1 MIQTG
6 IVSKVKIGDILSNQ
20 LPEFIRDESPLTV
33 DFLKQYYISQ
43 EFQGGSSD
51 LVDNLDQYLNVT
63 NLTPEVIVDSSTTV
77 GITTIGD
84 KIINVTSTKGFPNQ
98 YGLLKIDNEIITYTG
113 ITTNTFTGCERGFS
127 GITSYH
133 SETTKEDLVFSSSS
147 AAEHTN
153 SSIVQNL
160 SSLFL
165 KEFYKKFKKTFLPG
179 LEETNFQSNLDVGTF
194 IGEARSLY
202 QTKGTE
208 ESFRILFN
216 ILYGIT
222 PNILNLEERLIK
234 PSSSDYVR
242 RRVCVAE
249 LLEGNPRRLKGQ
261 SLLKGLTGQTLFRSD
276 LDIDVNASISEIE
289 PFERKDSGLSGI
301 TTYYKIGLFVGYD
314 ESSDIAGDFV
324 VVPNTKAIEKV
335 EPNSSVITVDST
347 VGFGTAGTIIS
358 GTNTIT
364 YTDKTV
370 NQFLNCT
377 GVGVTIDPVQNV
389 RSNITYFG
397 FEDGDLN
404 RKVVLRL
411 TGVLSEFEQSD
422 IIDVNEGEVIT
433 VKNIGDK
440 VENNKTS
447 FKEIFCNSWIY
458 NTSSSYFIVDK
469 DSNGMTLGGTI
480 DRSSLKE
487 GDIVDIVNRGTNTI
501 VESSNTIY
509 VNGIAGNTITLSD
522 NDIIPDFVTEEDK
535 SKYKLRKRLNKP
547 NSLNTPIEFGTNL
560 ISDIQ
565 NVYTQGDTAYVA
577 SNSLPSFTNNP
588 NQSHPYFN
596 QITEDTKS
604 VSVGF
609 GTVTSASSGIAT
621 LTDVVNDDIFSSI
634 SLGVLVPFKNG
645 QKIFYESQGGSL
657 VGLETGSYFVK
668 LVNNKTFKL
677 YGSPSAIDNGK
688 NLTFKKDS
696 DTSIHNFTLFSQR
709 SNEIGSQKLF
719 KKFNLSENISNGNDD
734 PTPIG
739 QTGMLVN
746 GVEITNYKSED
757 KIFFGPLESVDLLNG
772 GNNYDV
778 INLPNITIS
787 NGIGTTA
794 LVQPVISGRIED
806 VLIDPQDFDIDKV
819 VSIGVTGGNGTG
831 CVLEPVIGTRYRKV
845 FFNTEPKTNGGSGI
859 NTVSETITFI
869 GDHNFADG
877 ESVIYD
883 SNSRE
888 PINIVGVGT
897 DRLSNGAIYYVG
909 KTNSTTIELF
919 ETFENY
925 QAGTPKINFKVNTGL
940 GNQVFK
946 VGLRNSLLGVNVVDG
961 GQNYT
966 NRKLFVKQSGISSIT
981 NRITFNNHGF
991 QDGDLIE
998 YSGNIVGLNTNNKYY
1013 VLKNDDNSFSLSN
1026 AGIGGTIQ
1034 SNYIR
1039 REKTIFGES
1048 GTGLQTF
1055 MFPDIK
1061 VFVNFDT
1068 LGSGTTIPAS
1078 QTIVATPKV
1087 KGTIQQ
1093 LYLYESGTG
1102 YGSTVLNN
1110 HRKPLVTLKNGK
1122 NASLKPV
1129 IENGEI
1135 IDINIENKGSE
1146 YFSVPDVVIED
1157 PTGLG
1162 FGAQLRPVI
1171 VNQKLENVIIINSG
1185 IGYSTST
1192 NIKVKSTGTNALF
1205 DPNVR
1210 SLTLNKNFG
1219 GNFENLEESDNKLK
1233 FSYIGYSTS
1242 PFKDGSDKVSG
1253 LIGWSYD
1260 GNPIYGPFGFADPSN
1275 LPSNNVGKKI
1285 LESGYELIPSNV
1297 IDRPDFDNGY
1307 FVEDYTFTDNGDLDE
1322 HNGRFE
1328 KTIEFPQGTYV
1339 YHATVDSNNKPVF
1352 PYFIGS
1358 TYRSKKIE
1366 HNFNNILQNKFNFN
1380 EGNIL
1385 RNTFPYKVSDDFAN
1399 NDFLVET
1406 NEINDQQI
1414 EITSISSGS
1423 ITGFDILNNGSD
1435 YKVGELLKFDDT
1447 NTGGSNLSAEISEVN
1462 GKSISNLN
1470 TTVEKIE
1477 DVVLTWSEK
1486 TITASTLNSH
1496 NFKSDDVVSIAGL
1509 TTDLSP
1515 LNGQVKIGV
1524 NTISCISI
1532 STISGSPSAG
1542 LTTEIFVSNVP
1553 SNISVGNSIG
1563 IGTETL
1569 KILNIYKDIN
1579 VLTVERSSDPSFGT
1593 EHPKGSKINF
1603 ISNEFTFD
1611 KSIPK
1616 FESQV
1621 NKKIFFNPNQT
1632 VGVGTFDGTEHT
1644 VTFDFA
1650 GKNVIRNTPIRQ
1662 ITLENHGLK
1671 TNQKLLLTKPAG
1683 ANIAISTDNNPAT
1696 TFNIPS
1702 TLYAVNRNKDTIGI
1716 KTGLGANFDEVYF
1729 TSLTNG
1735 DNDKF
1740 LLETDFDQVKCDIE
1754 KINTVVSISTSPTV
1768 PTHGLETDDQ
1778 INLTVNPKLSVGIG
1792 TSTAIRISR
1801 DLETGFI
1808 LFNPIGFNSTS
1819 INTTTNSI
1827 NIDNHEFVTGDKIK
1841 YSSNLLPEGLFN
1853 KNYFVYKV
1861 DSNNIKLCETL
1872 IDATKNIPNVIGIG
1886 STGGSSQTIS
1896 KINPEIHSIKN
1907 NNLTFDLSDASL
1919 LGYKF
1924 KLFYDEEFKNEFISD
1939 GKTDNFNITGV
1950 GTVGIATTTSATT
1963 LTIGYGTSLPE
1974 FLYYNLEKTGFTTT
1988 TDVDVKNNSKIK
2000 FIDSEYT
2007 GSYNITKIDD
2017 TSFSIFLNKKPEKL
2031 SYTPADCDVIKY
2043 NTSSKS
2049 ASGGINKINIIS
2061 GGSDYKKLPN
2071 FVGVQ
2076 ESSVGRD
2083 AIIIPKSKTIGFVES
2098 VRVINEGFEYSSDK
2112 TLEPEGLIS
2121 PTIEI
2126 VNSQTLG
2133 IVSVTNGGSD
2143 FITAPNIVIVNSDNG
2158 QEIESGFLEPVMLE
2172 NSILSVNVNEVP
2184 VGLPANTVTLRTI
2197 NNTNGI
2203 TILEVKSNAGTSYTC
2218 KLATPQGQFSS
2229 NPFAVNDRA
2238 FIEGIEKISG
2248 TGSGFNSKDYGYNL
2262 LKVTGFNG
2270 NVGGFAEVTIDV
2282 SEYGT
2287 SNTGIAKTIVTSFAN
2302 VINQQDYPQFFV
2314 TQNQSRFVE
2323 GEELNVFRN
2332 NNAISGRFKIIRT
2345 SVGNLKVFTKETL
2358 FIGDR
2363 IVGKISGS
2371 QAKISKVS
2379 NNKARLKT
2387 DFSILKDIGWN
2398 DNIGKLSE
2406 DFQVI
2411 PDNDYYQN
2419 MSYSVQ
2425 SPVEWRDLRT
2435 SVNNILHTSGM
2446 KNFADTGITSTSS
2459 ASIGST
2465 ESLDVTLDL
2474 FADRRVDEIRNI
2486 DTVRDE
2492 DVLEDNTT
2500 RKISFDNIRL
2510 SSYVSCNSNDVL
2522 VIDDI
2527 NQQFSNLEGA
2537 PNQFLDLFTFGSQR
2551 VFKNLLVRVSSASGS
2566 SNRIQLSEFILLSN
2580 GSNNI
2585 LLEKSKLINSGIGLT
2600 TTEESNFATFKLNK
2614 DNVTDIDTFRFE
2626 PTSDP
2631 NSDIDYDLKIFTSE
2645 FNTDLDGIG
2654 AQIVGPIFLNSRIQ
2668 TCAANDTTLVAIYNL
2683 TNNTGS
2689 DLFYESNYSSIH
2701 AIDTVDNS
2709 MNFIEAFVTNSGDDT
2724 FIAQAY
2730 ADTDSNGLTLNRI
2743 GVVTSYIGN
2752 IGSDPYMF
2760 VTFVNNS
2767 SNPVK
2772 VKSKNIGF
2780 GTVGN
2785 ANGTYRFK
2793 SPNQLNGSERT
2804 SIYSGITTVNTG
2816 ISTFLSLN
2824 SQLFNTVKS
2833 VVEVSIG
2840 ASKAVHE
2847 VTALHDGV
2855 NAYVQ
2860 PSGSLSVTKDS
2871 NTEYDPSSGL
2881 GTFSASYTASHFE
2894 IKFHPDDSV
2903 GVSTVVSLNHCFYT
2917 TLDKVNDPL
2926 NLTYGPVVEDNTVLE
2941 FNALEGE
2948 RVNRVEFDL
2957 RNNNVP
2963 IFSKN
2968 FNPSLTS
2975 DVILSTGKFTIPNHF
2990 FRENEELIYTPKS
3003 TFVGVGSTP
3012 MQFKNGSII
3021 DTLPTTVFAKSVTK
3035 EAFFISTTRAGTA
3048 VTFTG
3053 IGEGNSHEF
3062 IMAKRNEK
3070 TLISVDDTAQYPLI
3084 RTDVTHTLENNVGSQ
3099 VGLTTT
3105 IINLSGIS
3113 TISVNDILKIDDE
3126 HVRVRNVGFATTNGS
3141 PVGTSGTFALVEVDR
3156 SFVGTINSTHSDGT
3170 IVERFKG
3177 NYNIVGSKVFFTDAP
3192 RGNPNTDKDES
3203 NLDTP
3208 RSDFN
3213 GRVYL
3218 RNDYG
3223 TNEIY
3228 DDISDQF
3235 TGVTTTFTLKVGG
3248 ANTVG
3253 LGTTG
3258 GSGILFINGVF
3269 QSPSTINNPSKN
3281 FKILE
3286 SGTGASGVTSVFFT
3300 GITSSDG
3307 SPFISNNNINL
3318 NELPRGGVPI
3328 SFGSTVTGLG
3338 YAPTVGAKVKALTGA
3353 GGTITSIVGVAYS
3366 GSALGIQTAI
3376 YNEVTGIMTIKT
3388 VNEHRFINS
3397 NEEVLLGG
3405 LEFDCAPS
3413 YAGVTTTIF
3422 PDGTIGYK
3430 FPVVSIAAT
3439 NVFGVKIG
3447 VSTIPH
3453 TYVGSGN
3460 AYPWFGG
3467 LRFGSGYNGL
3477 VSIGVTVKDF
3487 GYEHRFV
3494 SADVN
3499 GLDKNGGAD
3508 ITATNAEYD
3517 PTTGIMIITSP
3528 NHGMNDGD
3536 LVKIKD
3542 ASIRFTCSRDNFQTV
3557 HGYPRST
3564 DPVAGI
3570 NTVVTKITP
3579 NVFRVNVGTNV
3590 GTGAQVSAVAG
3601 VGGTAIFTIDA
3612 EGSGYQDPQVF
3623 VSEPSYSNLSVTG
3636 VSRLGIGATT
3646 DTGTDLRVNAIV
3658 SASSTTGIGST
3669 LFEVSR
3675 YEIVNSGFAFKKGD
3689 VVEAVGLVTAKGMGS
3704 FSPKSTLSVDEIY
3717 SDSFAMWQFGEFDY
3731 IDSIKPLQ
3739 NGVRT
3744 KFPLNLNNELI
3755 SVEPSQSL
3763 LSSVSIENIF
3773 LVTVNGIIQ
3782 EPIKAYTITGGTA
3795 INFSEPPVGESGE
3808 DKGDDIS
3815 ILFYKGTGGID
3826 SEVVDGQKSIIKTG
3840 DEVRI
3845 ESFIDSLG
3853 NKIQTQDNRTVTGIR
3868 TSTTLET
3875 NVYQNQGISETVSR
3889 PLTLIRQK
3897 VDKTINKVFFSKK
3910 RAELEPRINPTA
3922 KIIDDVLQSDTFFFV
3937 DNADY
3942 FNYEDEATPIFNAD
3956 LISGKPTVGAA
3967 VTATVSGLG
3976 SITALTIG
3984 TAGSGYS
3991 GNVAIKFA
3999 APIGVGTTATATA
4012 VVTSGSVTSTTIT
4025 NAGAGYTNTN
4035 PPQTIIER
4043 PPLIYENLT
4052 TNGIT
4057 ITESTGI
4064 VTGITTTMFNTNLA
4078 IKFTIKRSGADFNPI
4093 AVGDPIYIFDTNV
4106 GDGVRSLISG
4116 GEDDAVVGIGVTF
4129 VDNIYQVASFTSNG
4143 DVGFVTCCIDSST
4156 TGMSA
4161 VGFATAPVGKY
4172 SVGKISGFTRSSS
4185 PIIFNVKGLIVDSGL
4200 TTFPSIN
4207 RTGGSDTLAKTG
4219 GLITP
4224 S

>member
-20 LPEFIRDESPLTV
+20 LPEFIRDESPRTV

-77 GITTIGD
+77 GITTIGAET
-84 KIINVTSTKGFPNQ
+84 IEVTSTKGFPNQ
-98 YGLLKIDNEIITYTG
+98 YGLLKIDDEIITYTG
-113 ITTNTFTGCERGFS
+113 VTTNTFTGCERGFS

-133 SETTKEDLVFSSSS
+133 SETNKEDLVFSSSS

-153 SSIVQNL
+153 SSTVQNL

-234 PSSSDYVR
+234 PSSADYVR

-249 LLEGNPRRLKGQ
+249 LLEGNPRKLKGQ

-358 GTNTIT
+358 GINTIT

-411 TGVLSEFEQSD
+411 TGVLSEFEQSN
-422 IIDVNEGEVIT
+422 ILDVNEGEIVT
-433 VKNIGDK
+433 VKNVGDK
-440 VENNKTS
+440 IENNQAS
-447 FKEIFCNSWIY
+447 FKQIFSNSWIY
-458 NTSSSYFIVDK
+458 NTSSSYFIIDK

-487 GDIVDIVNRGTNTI
+487 GDKVDIVLRNSNTV
-501 VESSNTIY
+501 VESSDTIY
-509 VNGIAGNTITLSD
+509 VNEIDGNQVTLSN
-522 NDIIPDFVTEEDK
+522 NDIIPNFLTEEDTK
-535 SKYKLRKRLNKP
+535 RYKLRKGLNKP
-547 NSLNTPIEFGTNL
+547 NSLNTPIEFGSNL
-560 ISDIQ
+560 ISDVQ
-565 NVYTQGDTAYVA
+565 NIYTQGDVAYVA
-577 SNSLPSFTNNP
+577 SNSLPSFTAQTD
-588 NQSHPYFN
+588 QSHRFFN
-596 QITEDTKS
+596 QIIEKTKS
-604 VSVGF
+604 ISVGF
-609 GTVTSASSGIAT
+609 GTTSSASSGIAT
-621 LTDVVNDDIFSSI
+621 LTGFINDDGTFSNITCS
-634 SLGVLVPFKNG
+634 VDVPFKTG
-645 QKIFYESQGGSL
+645 DRIFYNPEGGSL
-657 VGLETGSYFVK
+657 VGLETGSYFVEIINSK
-668 LVNNKTFKL
+668 SFKL

-688 NLTFKKDS
+688 NLSFLKNS
-696 DTSIHNFTLFSQR
+696 DESVHNFTIYSQR

-719 KKFNLSENISNGNDD
+719 KKFNLNQSISNGIDD
-734 PTPIG
+734 STPVG
-739 QTGMLVN
+739 ETGMLIN
-746 GVEITNYKSED
+746 GVEITNYKSAD
-757 KIFFGPLESVDLLNG
+757 KIFFGPLSSVDLLNG
-772 GNNYDV
+772 GDNYDV
-778 INLPNITIS
+778 INLPDISIS

-794 LVQPVISGRIED
+794 LVQPVISGSIQE
-806 VLIDPQDFDIDKV
+806 VLVDPQNFDIDKV
-819 VSIGVTGGNGTG
+819 VSIGITGGNGTG
-831 CVLEPVIGTRYRKV
+831 CVLEPVIGTRFRKV
-845 FFNTEPKTNGGSGI
+845 FFKTTPKVGGSSGI

-877 ESVIYD
+877 EPVIYD

-897 DRLSNGAIYYVG
+897 DKLSNGAVYYVG
-909 KTNSTTIELF
+909 KDNDTTIRLF

-946 VGLRNSLLGVNVVDG
+946 VGLRNSLLGVNVING

-966 NRKLFVKQSGISSIT
+966 NRKLYVKPTGISTST
-981 NRITFNNHGF
+981 NLITFNNHGF
-991 QDGDLIE
+991 QDGDLVE
-998 YSGNIVGLNTNNKYY
+998 YSGNIVGLNTNNSYY
-1013 VLKNDDNSFSLSN
+1013 ILKNDDNSFNLSN
-1026 AGIGGTIQ
+1026 AGVGGTIL
-1034 SNYIR
+1034 SNYSR
-1039 REKTIFGES
+1039 RNITSLESS

-1055 MFPDIK
+1055 AFPDIK

-1068 LGSGTTIPAS
+1068 LGSGTTVPTS
-1078 QTIVATPKV
+1078 NTIVATPKI
-1087 KGTIQQ
+1087 KGSIQQ
-1093 LYLYESGTG
+1093 VYLYEAGTG
-1102 YGSTVLNN
+1102 YGSTILNN
-1110 HRKPLVTLKNGK
+1110 HRKPLITIKQGK
-1122 NASLKPV
+1122 NASISPV

-1135 IDINIENKGSE
+1135 IDVNIGNKGSE
-1146 YFSVPDVVIED
+1146 YFSVPDLTIED
-1157 PTGLG
+1157 PTGAG
-1162 FGAQLRPVI
+1162 VGAKVRPII
-1171 VNQKLENVIIINSG
+1171 VNQKLEDVIIINSG

-1192 NIKVKSTGTNALF
+1192 NIKVESSGINALF

-1210 SLTLNKNFG
+1210 DLSINKNYE
-1219 GNFENLEESDNKLK
+1219 GNFEHLEESENKLK
-1233 FSYIGYSTS
+1233 FSYVGYSTS
-1242 PFKDGSDKVSG
+1242 PFKDGTNKETGASEVSG
-1253 LIGWSYD
+1253 LIGWAYD
-1260 GNPIYGPFGFADPSN
+1260 GNPIYGPYAFADPSN
-1275 LPSNNVGKKI
+1275 LPSNNVGKKT
-1285 LESGYELIPSNV
+1285 LESGYELITSNV
-1297 IDRPDFDNGY
+1297 VDRPDFIDGY
-1307 FVEDYTFTDNGDLDE
+1307 FVEDYTFTNNGDLDE

-1328 KTIEFPQGTYV
+1328 KTTEFPQGRYV
-1339 YHATVDSNNKPVF
+1339 YHAVVDSTNKPVF

-1358 TYRSKKIE
+1358 TYRSKKIDF
-1366 HNFNNILQNKFNFN
+1366 NFNNVLQTEFDFNQ
-1380 EGNIL
+1380 GDIL

-1399 NDFLVET
+1399 NDFIVET

-1423 ITGFDILNNGSD
+1423 ITGFNILNNGSD
-1435 YKVGELLKFDDT
+1435 YKVGELLRFDDT
-1447 NTGGSNLSAEISEVN
+1447 GTGGSNLSASISKIN
-1462 GKSISNLN
+1462 GESISNLN
-1470 TTVEKIE
+1470 TNVQIIQ
-1477 DVVLTWSEK
+1477 DVTLTWSESS
-1486 TITASTLNSH
+1486 ITASTSDIH
-1496 NFKSDDVVSIAGL
+1496 NLKNNDIVNITGL
-1509 TTDLSP
+1509 TTDLSS
-1515 LNGQVKIGV
+1515 LNGVV
-1524 NTISCISI
+1524 NIKLKDILTSVSV
-1532 STISGSPSAG
+1532 STITGSPSAG
-1542 LTTEIFVSNVP
+1542 LTTEIFLSRIP
-1553 SNISVGNSIG
+1553 SNIIVGDSIG

-1569 KILNIYKDIN
+1569 KILNIYKDTN
-1579 VLTVERSSDPSFGT
+1579 VLTVERASDTSFGT

-1603 ISNEFTFD
+1603 ISNQFTFE

-1621 NKKIFFNPNQT
+1621 NKKIFFNPYQT

-1650 GKNVIRNTPIRQ
+1650 GKNVIRNIPIKQ
-1662 ITLENHGLK
+1662 INLENHGLK
-1671 TNQKLLLTKPAG
+1671 TNEKLILTKPAG
-1683 ANIAISTDNNPAT
+1683 TNIAISTDNNPAT

-1702 TLYAVNRNKDTIGI
+1702 ILYAVNKGKDTIGI
-1716 KTGLGANFDEVYF
+1716 KTGLGANFNEVYF
-1729 TSLTNG
+1729 TGYTNG

-1740 LLETDFDQVKCDIE
+1740 LFETDFDKVKCDVE
-1754 KINTVVSISTSPTV
+1754 KRTVVVSVSTS
-1768 PTHGLETDDQ
+1768 HNLNDNDQ
-1778 INLTVNPKLSVGIG
+1778 IDLTVNPKLSVGIG
-1792 TSTAIRISR
+1792 TSTAVKVSR
-1801 DLETGFI
+1801 DLVTGFI
-1808 LFNPIGFNSTS
+1808 LVNPIGFNSTG
-1819 INTTTNSI
+1819 INTVTNSI
-1827 NIDNHEFVTGDKIK
+1827 NINEHELVTGQKVK
-1841 YSSNLLPEGLFN
+1841 YSSNLLPEGLSE

-1861 DSNNIKLCETL
+1861 DDDNIKLCETL
-1872 IDATKNIPNVIGIG
+1872 IDATKDIPEVVGIG

-1896 KINPEIHSIKN
+1896 KINPEILSVKN

-1919 LGYKF
+1919 SGYEF
-1924 KLFYDEEFKNEFISD
+1924 KLYYDQEFNNQFISD
-1939 GKTDNFNITGV
+1939 GNSDNFNVTGV
-1950 GTVGIATTTSATT
+1950 GTVGIATTAS

-1974 FLYYNLEKTGFTTT
+1974 FLYYNLEKSGFIST
-1988 TDVDVKNNSKIK
+1988 TDVGVKNNSKIK

-2017 TSFSIFLNKKPEKL
+2017 TSFSLFLNNKPEKL
-2031 SYTPADCDVIKY
+2031 SYTPGECDIIKY
-2043 NTSSKS
+2043 DTTSKS
-2049 ASGGINKINIIS
+2049 VSGGISKIHLIS
-2061 GGSDYKKLPN
+2061 GGSDYKKVPD
-2071 FVGVQ
+2071 FIGVGQ
-2076 ESSVGRD
+2076 NSTGKD
-2083 AIIIPKSKTIGFVES
+2083 AIIIPTSQSIGFVES

-2112 TLEPEGLIS
+2112 TLEPESLIS

-2126 VNSQTLG
+2126 ENSQTLG
-2133 IVSVTNGGSD
+2133 IVSVTNGGAD
-2143 FITAPNIVIVNSDNG
+2143 YITAPDIVIINPDNG
-2158 QEIESGFLEPVMLE
+2158 QLIDSGFIEPVMLE
-2172 NSILSVNVNEVP
+2172 NSILSTNISEIP
-2184 VGLPANTVTLRTI
+2184 IGLPANTVTLRTV
-2197 NNTNGI
+2197 NNTNGV

-2218 KLATPQGQFSS
+2218 KLSTPQGQFTS
-2229 NPFAVNDRA
+2229 NPFAVNDRV
-2238 FIEGIEKISG
+2238 FVEGIEKISG
-2248 TGSGFNSKDYGYNL
+2248 VGSGFNSEDYGYNL
-2262 LKVTGFNG
+2262 LRVTGFNG
-2270 NVGGFAEVTIDV
+2270 NVNGFAEVTIDV

-2287 SNTGIAKTIVTSFAN
+2287 TNTGIAKTILTSFAN
-2302 VINQQDYPQFFV
+2302 IINQQDYPQFFV
-2314 TQNQSRFVE
+2314 TQNQSKFTK
-2323 GEELNVFRN
+2323 GEKLSVFRN
-2332 NNAISGRFKIIRT
+2332 NILQSGNFEVIR
-2345 SVGNLKVFTKETL
+2345 SDVGNLKVFTKETL
-2358 FIGDR
+2358 FVGDR

-2371 QAKISKVS
+2371 QANISKVS
-2379 NNKARLKT
+2379 DNIARLKT
-2387 DFSILKDIGWN
+2387 DFSILKDVGWN
-2398 DNIGKLSE
+2398 NDIGKLSE

-2411 PDNDYYQN
+2411 SDNDYYQN

-2446 KNFADTGITSTSS
+2446 KNFADTGITSTSN

-2474 FADRRVDEIRNI
+2474 FGEKRVDEIRSI
-2486 DTVRDE
+2486 DTVRDD
-2492 DVLEDNTT
+2492 DVLSDNTT

-2510 SSYVSCNSNDVL
+2510 SNFVSCDSNDVL

-2527 NQQFSNLEGA
+2527 NQQFSNLEGN
-2537 PNQFLDLFTFGSQR
+2537 PNKFIDLFQFGSQQ
-2551 VFKNLLVRVSSASGS
+2551 VFKNLLIRVTSASGLA
-2566 SNRIQLSEFILLSN
+2566 NRVQFSDFILLSN
-2580 GSNNI
+2580 GSNNV
-2585 LLEKSKLINSGIGLT
+2585 LLEKSRLINSGIGLT
-2600 TTEESNFATFKLNK
+2600 TTEESNFATFKLNE
-2614 DNVTDIDTFRFE
+2614 DNVTEIESFRFE
-2626 PTSDP
+2626 PTLDP
-2631 NSDIDYDLKIFTSE
+2631 NSDIDYDLKIFTSD
-2645 FNTDLDGIG
+2645 FNTDNDGIG
-2654 AQIVGPIFLNSRIQ
+2654 TQLVGPIFLNSRIQ
-2668 TCAANDTTLVAIYNL
+2668 TCAANGTTLVAVYNV
-2683 TNNTGS
+2683 S
-2689 DLFYESNYSSIH
+2689 DNGNPFYESNYSSIH
-2701 AIDTVDNS
+2701 TIDTVDNS
-2709 MNFIEAFVTNSGDDT
+2709 MNYIEALVSNSGNDT
-2724 FIAQAY
+2724 FVAQAY
-2730 ADTDSNGLTLNRI
+2730 ADTGSNGLSLNQI
-2743 GVVTSYIGN
+2743 GIVTSYIEN

-2785 ANGTYRFK
+2785 ANDTYRFI

-2804 SIYSGITTVNTG
+2804 SIYSGITSVNTG
-2816 ISTFLSLN
+2816 VSTFVSLN
-2824 SQLFNTVKS
+2824 SQLFNAVKS

-2860 PSGSLSVTKDS
+2860 PSESLSITKDS

-2881 GTFSASYTASHFE
+2881 GTFSASYTPSHFQ

-2903 GVSTVVSLNHCFYT
+2903 GVSTVVTFNHCFYT
-2917 TLDKVNDPL
+2917 VLDKVNDPL
-2926 NLTYGPVVEDNTVLE
+2926 NLTYGPITEDNEVKE
-2941 FNALEGE
+2941 YNAVEGD
-2948 RVNRVEFDL
+2948 RVNRTEFTL

-2968 FNPSLTS
+2968 FDPSLSS
-2975 DVILSTGKFTIPNHF
+2975 DVTLSSGKFNIPNHF

-3053 IGEGNSHEF
+3053 IGEGNFHEF
-3062 IMAKRNEK
+3062 AMAKRNEK
-3070 TLISVDDTAQYPLI
+3070 ALISVDDTAQYPLI
-3084 RTDVTHTLENNVGSQ
+3084 RTDVTHTLENNVGSE

-3113 TISVNDILKIDDE
+3113 TISVNDILKIDNE
-3126 HVRVRNVGFATTNGS
+3126 LVRVRNVGVATTNGS
-3141 PVGTSGTFALVEVDR
+3141 PVGTGGTFNLVEVER
-3156 SFVGTINSTHSDGT
+3156 SFVGTINDTHSDGT
-3170 IVERFKG
+3170 TIERFRG
-3177 NYNIVGSKVFFTDAP
+3177 NYNIVGSNIFFTDPP
-3192 RGNPNTDKDES
+3192 RGNPSQEKDDS

-3218 RNDYG
+3218 RNNYG

-3235 TGVTTTFTLKVGG
+3235 TGITTTFTLKVGG

-3269 QSPSTINNPSKN
+3269 QSPSTVNNPDKN
-3281 FKILE
+3281 FKIIE
-3286 SGTGASGVTSVFFT
+3286 SGTGASGVSSVFFT

-3318 NELPRGGVPI
+3318 NELPRGGVPV

-3338 YAPTVGAKVKALTGA
+3338 YAPTVGARVRVITNSSGE
-3353 GGTITSIVGVAYS
+3353 ITSVVGVGYS
-3366 GSALGIQTAI
+3366 GSDLGIVTAT
-3376 YNEVTGIMTIKT
+3376 YNNVTGIVTIQT
-3388 VNEHRFINS
+3388 INEHKFKNS
-3397 NEEVLLGG
+3397 NETVLLES
-3405 LEFDCAPS
+3405 LQFDPALS
-3413 YAGVTTTIF
+3413 LTRTE
-3422 PDGTIGYK
+3422 

-3439 NVFGVKIG
+3439 NVFGANIG
-3447 VSTIPH
+3447 KNATTH
-3453 TYVGSGN
+3453 AYVGSGTVKPKFSN
-3460 AYPWFGG
+3460 
-3467 LRFGSGYNGL
+3467 LTFGSGYNGL
-3477 VSIGVTVKDF
+3477 GTIDVNVKDF

-3528 NHGMNDGD
+3528 NHGMNTND
-3536 LVKIKD
+3536 LLKIKD
-3542 ASIRFTCSRDNFQTV
+3542 ASIRFTCSRDDFKTV
-3557 HGYPRST
+3557 HGYPRTSDPAYNTFKQITYIT
-3564 DPVAGI
+3564 DD
-3570 NTVVTKITP
+3570 
-3579 NVFRVNVGTNV
+3579 VFSLNVGVNI
-3590 GTGAQVSAVAG
+3590 GTGAQISAVAG
-3601 VGGTAIFTIDA
+3601 VGGTAIFTIDNA
-3612 EGSGYQDPQVF
+3612 GSNYQDPEVF
-3623 VSEPSYSNLSVTG
+3623 VSEPSYSNLEVTG
-3636 VSRLGIGATT
+3636 VSRLGIGPTT
-3646 DTGTDLRVNAIV
+3646 DTGTNLKVNAVV

-3669 LFEVSR
+3669 LFGVSR
-3675 YEIVNSGFAFKKGD
+3675 YEIVDSGFGFKKGD
-3689 VVEAVGLVTAKGMGS
+3689 VIEAVGLVTAKGMNS

-3739 NGVRT
+3739 DGVRT

-3755 SVEPSQSL
+3755 SVEASANL
-3763 LSSVSIENIF
+3763 ISSVSIEGIF

-3782 EPIKAYTITGGTA
+3782 EPIKAYTISGGTA
-3795 INFSEPPVGESGE
+3795 INFSEPPAGETVPGKN
-3808 DKGDDIS
+3808 DGDDIS
-3815 ILFYKGTGGID
+3815 ILFYKGTGGVD
-3826 SEVVDGQKSIIKTG
+3826 SQVIEGATSIIKTG

-3845 ESFIDSLG
+3845 ESIIDQFG
-3853 NKIQTQDNRTVTGIR
+3853 NKIKTQDNRTVTGIE
-3868 TSTTLET
+3868 TSTTLQT
-3875 NVYQNQGISETVSR
+3875 NVYRNQGISDSVSR

-3922 KIIDDVLQSDTFFFV
+3922 KIIDDVLQSDSFFFV

-3942 FNYEDEATPIFNAD
+3942 FNYEDESTAIFTAD
-3956 LISGKPTVGAA
+3956 LLSGKPTVGAA
-3967 VTATVSGLG
+3967 VTAIVNNTGQVSAFE
-3976 SITALTIG
+3976 IINP
-3984 TAGSGYS
+3984 GSGYAS
-3991 GNVAIKFA
+3991 APTIQVA
-3999 APIGVGTTATATA
+3999 APVGGGTTATGNTVIGAGGT
-4012 VVTSGSVTSTTIT
+4012 VVLTSPVTSGT
-4025 NAGAGYTNTN
+4025 GYTNTN
-4035 PPQTIIER
+4035 PPQCIIGK
-4043 PPLIYENLT
+4043 PPLLYENLT
-4052 TNGIT
+4052 TNGVT

-4064 VTGITTTMFNTNLA
+4064 VTGISTTLFNTNLA
-4078 IKFTIKRSGADFNPI
+4078 ITFTIKRSSADFNPI

-4106 GDGVRSLISG
+4106 GAGVTSLING
-4116 GEDDAVVGIGVTF
+4116 GENGEIVGTGTTF
-4129 VDNIYQVASFTSNG
+4129 VDNIYQVASFTTNN
-4143 DVGFVTCCIDSST
+4143 DVGFVTCCIDSNTIT

-4161 VGFATAPVGKY
+4161 VGFTTAPVGKY

-4185 PIIFNVKGLIVDSGL
+4185 PIIFTVKGLTVDSGL
-4200 TTFPSIN
+4200 STFPTLK
-4207 RTGGSDTLAKTG
+4207 RTGGSDTLAKSG